1 MSNNLPCGF
10 ICWDETRLV
19 GHCVHRMHIHSYIS
33 CIMLPLKEKDR
44 PIVKKLLEAGC
55 CARCV
60 LRFCCLGVQSAYR
73 QSYEDTAKELC
84 AFISGS
90 ENNKSQDAAV
100 LEQHTEE
107 PPRKKSRLEEGD
119 AKPADSDVC
128 AVCLGVLQEFCD
140 EAYAI
145 KISDVVKAKNY
156 QFDTMVLSVSLPAQ
170 LSVRE
175 HSCWL
180 HVKKEVRE
188 KSICLDKDD
197 VIQVKEAFKWTMQG
211 LMSKELGGV
220 PVVTKI
226 SRQTE
231 QFEVGVGFT
240 HPETDSDCH
249 FLAGI
254 CSDCF
259 RPTKNKQNVFTRMAV
274 VKALEKVSNEKFLKK
289 FPCPPTRPARKCIAQ
304 VQCLHVSVFVAGR
317 YNKFSRTLPQTP
329 WVIDGER
336 RMESSVEELIAAPL
350 FSSFRA
356 EGFNFSSSGR
366 EDVDVRTLGNG
377 RPFALELLN
386 PHRARF
392 NKAEVRQ
399 LQETINQSSDKIRV
413 RGEQRNAMGHMKE
426 GEEDKTKSYTALIW
440 TQKAIDKDDITFLEE
455 TKELKLAQKTPLRV
469 LHRRPLAVRERVIH
483 TMSTCFLDTHHF
495 HLKLRTQAGTY
506 IKEFVHG
513 DFGRTKPN
521 LCDLLKT
528 ETDILELDVDSV
540 DVDWPPSIPE

>member
-1 MSNNLPCGF
+1 
-10 ICWDETRLV
+10 
-19 GHCVHRMHIHSYIS
+19 
-33 CIMLPLKEKDR
+33 MLPLKEKDR

-84 AFISGS
+84 AFIGDS
-90 ENNKSQDAAV
+90 ENNNSQDAAM
-100 LEQHTEE
+100 LEQHTED
-107 PPRKKSRLEEGD
+107 PPSKKMKMDAAETDVRSEGDSAVVPTVMEEGD

-128 AVCLGVLQEFCD
+128 VVCLGVLQEFCD

-175 HSCWL
+175 VSGYI
-180 HVKKEVRE
+180 

-211 LMSKELGGV
+211 LVSKELGGV
-220 PVVTKI
+220 P
-226 SRQTE
+226 
-231 QFEVGVGFT
+231 FEVGVGFT
-240 HPETDSDCH
+240 HPETDSDCVH
-249 FLAGI
+249 VLSLFKKI
-254 CSDCF
+254 FFTVS
-259 RPTKNKQNVFTRMAV
+259 VFTLLR
-274 VKALEKVSNEKFLKK
+274 KLTIQLHALLNDIYFLSRK

-304 VQCLHVSVFVAGR
+304 DVQCLHVSVFVAGR

-350 FSSFRA
+350 LSSFRA

-413 RGEQRNAMGHMKE
+413 RDLQIVSRDAMGHMKE

-528 ETDILELDVDSV
+528 ETDILELDVESV